1 MVDRRDERRRRA
13 RELRDGGASLREIAE
28 TLGISPA
35 TAMRDCR
42 AAGSAGSSSVAPE
55 HGETAS
61 DGAGIGETTDAVDMS
76 CYQSV
81 EREYTRV
88 YAALASGERIP
99 ASQVKLL
106 TTRHAQLAKEEA
118 TCADHMTLAQYLD
131 ELHWR
136 DQQWVDQLQ
145 VACRRLT
152 ASGAANAEDI
162 LNELLENISRIT
174 AAGRH
179 GTG

>member
-55 HGETAS
+55 HGETAYH
-61 DGAGIGETTDAVDMS
+61 GAGIGETTDAVDMS
-76 CYQSV
+76 DYQSV

-88 YAALASGERIP
+88 YAALASGERVP

-106 TTRHAQLAKEEA
+106 ATRHAQLLKEEA
-118 TCADHMTLAQYLD
+118 TCAEHMTLQTYLE
-131 ELHWR
+131 ELRWR
-136 DQQWVDQLQ
+136 DTVWQD
-145 VACRRLT
+145 ALT
-152 ASGAANAEDI
+152 AAFWKLQQAGCADAEDT
-162 LNELLENISRIT
+162 LNGALQRVSEIT
-174 AAGRH
+174 KAGRQS
-179 GTG
+179 